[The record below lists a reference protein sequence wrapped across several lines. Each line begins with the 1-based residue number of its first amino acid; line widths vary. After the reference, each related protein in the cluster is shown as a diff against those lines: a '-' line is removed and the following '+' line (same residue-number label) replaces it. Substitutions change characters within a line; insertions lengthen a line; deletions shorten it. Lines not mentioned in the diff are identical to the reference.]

1 MNILHS
7 KKFKHGSVS
16 IALVI
21 VIVAAVILVNAIFTA
36 LSDKYLWYVDMT
48 AESIYTLSDAAKD
61 LLAAE
66 FNTAKPVLITF
77 CAEKDILEQSAEQ
90 RMAHNTLRDIAN
102 LYDNIEIRYVDI
114 YTNPSAVAAY
124 KVHTSQ
130 AINSQSIIIASE
142 NANGTMECRVH
153 SLSSLF
159 SVDSSTGMATG
170 YNGEQKLISSLL
182 AVTQDQMPI
191 ACFTTNHEEANNENL
206 YYLAQTLYDTG
217 YEFQGVDLATEDLPA
232 EARLLVIFDPQS
244 DFLSANDNVDEL
256 AKIDKF
262 LADKNA
268 LMVFVDDE
276 TPWHK
281 MPNLDDFLIEWGIEA
296 ARYDEAQDNNRE
308 NDENLLIQDKTHSF
322 DDNGYTVTASFV
334 PVTSGFGYSLTS
346 GITSKSNPKTVV
358 LKKTTAFKVP
368 EGYVPEKL
376 DDGTSAWS
384 YSTSGN
390 GIVRTCYDVLLSSA
404 DAVAIAGNEKLR
416 EKQLSTMGMT
426 TASIIPFSY
435 MRVTAQEY
443 NDSVTGEQSFSYVL
457 ACASTGFAEA
467 GALSSSYGNHQL
479 ITYACSMMGRDVVSV
494 SLDYKPFASTE
505 IKNLVAADAT
515 QYTIV
520 LTVVPAAIVFI
531 AGVVI
536 MVRRKYA

>member
-21 VIVAAVILVNAIFTA
+21 VIIAAVILVNAIFTA

-48 AESIYTLSDAAKD
+48 AESIYTLSDAAKE

-66 FNTAKPVLITF
+66 FNTEKPVLITF

-102 LYDNIEIRYVDI
+102 IYDNIQIRYVDI

-159 SVDSSTGMATG
+159 SVDSSTGLATG

-191 ACFTTNHEEANNENL
+191 ACFTINHEETENQNF

-217 YEFQGVDLATEDLPA
+217 YEFQGIDLTTEDFPA

-244 DFLSANDNVDEL
+244 DFTSANDHVDEL
-256 AKIDKF
+256 AKIDAF

-276 TPWHK
+276 TQWYK

-296 ARYDEAQDNNRE
+296 ARYDEAQDNIGD
-308 NDENLLIQDKTHSF
+308 NDKNLLIQDKTHSF

-334 PVTSGFGYSLTS
+334 PVDTGFGYSLTS
-346 GITSKSNPKTVV
+346 GITSKDNPKTVV

-368 EGYVPEKL
+368 EGYVAEKL

-384 YSTSGN
+384 YSASGN
-390 GIVRTCYDVLLSSA
+390 GIVRTCYDVLLSSG

-416 EKQLSTMGMT
+416 EKQLATMGMT

-443 NDSVTGEQSFSYVL
+443 NDAVTGEQSYSYVL